1 MKDSRPVF
9 LDLLKIRLPIAAL
22 VSILHRVSGAFLFVA
37 SFYLLFLLA
46 KSLGGSVEFEQ
57 LKLIL
62 ATPVH
67 AFILWVT
74 LCLLSYHFLAGLRHL
89 LMDLH
94 FGESL
99 RASRIGATVVIVA
112 TLVASVLSGVW
123 IWL

>member
-22 VSILHRVSGAFLFVA
+22 VSILHRVSGAVLFVA

-46 KSLGGSVEFEQ
+46 MSLGGSTEFEQ
-57 LKLIL
+57 LQLTL
-62 ATPVH
+62 ASPLH
-67 AFILWVT
+67 AVVLWLT
-74 LCLLSYHFLAGLRHL
+74 LCLFSYHFLAGLRHV

-94 FGESL
+94 MGESL
-99 RASRIGATVVIVA
+99 RASRIGAILVMVS
-112 TLVASVLSGVW
+112 TLIACVLSGVW